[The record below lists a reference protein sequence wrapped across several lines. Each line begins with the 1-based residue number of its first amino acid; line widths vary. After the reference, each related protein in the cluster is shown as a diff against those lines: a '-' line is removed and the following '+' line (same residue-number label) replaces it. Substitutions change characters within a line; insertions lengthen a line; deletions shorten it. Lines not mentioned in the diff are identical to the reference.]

1 MKTTIKNIWSCTEE
15 SRNWNEE
22 ENKEFA
28 APSFAKATE
37 GKAKKN
43 LSSLRQITRRVKIV
57 LSASVP
63 AFTQKVYNKFMN
75 QKAMPAGRQGF
86 SQIILIVIIVGALA
100 AIGGGVWYYQ
110 QSAKQSKPAPE
121 TQVIPD
127 ASSGQVSSAPEQSS
141 QTTEAPKPAEKP
153 AEQKEA
159 PKSVCDLTSRP
170 KRFNKT
176 PYYTGQLFDAHF
188 HVPNLSEVSL
198 NNLLC
203 MFDKEKV
210 GGTILFYWNGQ
221 LSLEKR
227 LAEAE
232 SIKNNSSGKI
242 RVFLAPVQYSLKE
255 LGDIEITHK
264 GLFTGYGEMAFYNR
278 GDPSQ
283 SYYPKSPDEQQFL
296 DIYALAEKNNFVV
309 MIHPDQGQQQA
320 VENIL
325 QKYPNT
331 RFYFHG
337 DEIKDAI
344 IGLMDKYPNVYY
356 SIDAVLSR
364 LPFPPADALHLSSSE
379 NDYVSKLTQNF
390 SAILDGAV
398 NEWKTKIEKHP
409 DRFTWGTDRGGATWH
424 YGEEVSRLFEELSR
438 SFIGRLDPA
447 VQEKYAYKNAENL
460 LQKR

>member
-1 MKTTIKNIWSCTEE
+1 
-15 SRNWNEE
+15 
-22 ENKEFA
+22 
-28 APSFAKATE
+28 
-37 GKAKKN
+37 
-43 LSSLRQITRRVKIV
+43 
-57 LSASVP
+57 
-63 AFTQKVYNKFMN
+63 MN
-75 QKAMPAGRQGF
+75 QKGF
-86 SQIILIVIIVGALA
+86 SQIILIVVIVGALA
-100 AIGGGVWYYQ
+100 AIGGGTWYYRQ
-110 QSAKQSKPAPE
+110 TVKQVEAPPAESVALQPE
-121 TQVIPD
+121 LQVK
-127 ASSGQVSSAPEQSS
+127 EQEQP
-141 QTTEAPKPAEKP
+141 QTTEAPKSAEKP
-153 AEQKEA
+153 VAQKEA
-159 PKSVCDLTSRP
+159 PKTVVTEPPTKSPTPAPSTCDLTPRP

-188 HVPNLSEVSL
+188 HVPDFSEVKL

-227 LAEAE
+227 LAEAQ
-232 SIKNNSSGKI
+232 SIKNASSGKI
-242 RVFLAPVQYSLKE
+242 RVFLAPVQYTLKALE
-255 LGDIEITHK
+255 DIETTHK

-283 SYYPKSPDEQQFL
+283 SYYPKRPDEQQFL

-320 VENIL
+320 VESVL
-325 QKYPNT
+325 QKYPNVK
-331 RFYFHG
+331 FYFHG

-364 LPFPPADALHLSSSE
+364 LPYPPADALHLSSSE

-390 SAILDGAV
+390 SAILDGAIS
-398 NEWKTKIEKHP
+398 EWKAKIEKHP
-409 DRFTWGTDRGGATWH
+409 DRFTWGTDRGGFTWH

-438 SFIGRLDPA
+438 AFIGRLDLA
-447 VQEKYAYKNAENL
+447 VQENYAYKNAENL

>member
-1 MKTTIKNIWSCTEE
+1 MDK
-15 SRNWNEE
+15 
-22 ENKEFA
+22 
-28 APSFAKATE
+28 
-37 GKAKKN
+37 GK
-43 LSSLRQITRRVKIV
+43 IIPIIIIV
-57 LSASVP
+57 L
-63 AFTQKVYNKFMN
+63 
-75 QKAMPAGRQGF
+75 
-86 SQIILIVIIVGALA
+86 ILLA
-100 AIGGGVWYYQ
+100 GGVGFWYYRQ
-110 QSAKQSKPAPE
+110 PATPGGTPTIQETSPAPRE
-121 TQVIPD
+121 QPEPQVKE
-127 ASSGQVSSAPEQSS
+127 QEKPE
-141 QTTEAPKPAEKP
+141 TTEAPKPVEKP
-153 AEQKEA
+153 AALSTPPKETVTSPIPPKETTVTSPA
-159 PKSVCDLTSRP
+159 PAPAPAPTPSTCDLTPRP
-170 KRFNKT
+170 KQFNKT

-188 HVPNLSEVSL
+188 HVPDLSEVKL

-203 MFDKEKV
+203 TFDKEKV
-210 GGTILFYWNGQ
+210 KGTILFYWNGQ

-232 SIKNNSSGKI
+232 SIKNASSGEI
-242 RVFLAPVQYSLKE
+242 RVFLAPVQYNLKALE
-255 LGDIEITHK
+255 DIEATHK

-320 VENIL
+320 VENVL
-325 QKYPNT
+325 QKYPNVK
-331 RFYFHG
+331 FYFHG
-337 DEIKDAI
+337 DEIEGAI

-364 LPFPPADALHLSSSE
+364 LPFPPADALHISSSE

-409 DRFTWGTDRGGATWH
+409 DRFTWGTDRGGFTWH

-438 SFIGRLDPA
+438 SFIGRLDPS
-447 VQEKYAYKNAENL
+447 VQENYAYKNAESL
-460 LQKR
+460 LIK

>member
-1 MKTTIKNIWSCTEE
+1 MKERLVSLLGLFVISLLILSCAPQVPEVVEE
-15 SRNWNEE
+15 TPEPEVTMPAPAEE
-22 ENKEFA
+22 PVMEET
-28 APSFAKATE
+28 KA
-37 GKAKKN
+37 
-43 LSSLRQITRRVKIV
+43 
-57 LSASVP
+57 VP
-63 AFTQKVYNKFMN
+63 AAEET
-75 QKAMPAGRQGF
+75 
-86 SQIILIVIIVGALA
+86 
-100 AIGGGVWYYQ
+100 
-110 QSAKQSKPAPE
+110 PAP
-121 TQVIPD
+121 TP
-127 ASSGQVSSAPEQSS
+127 G
-141 QTTEAPKPAEKP
+141 T
-153 AEQKEA
+153 
-159 PKSVCDLTSRP
+159 CDLTPRP

-188 HVPNLSEVSL
+188 HVPDLDEVKL
-198 NNLLC
+198 NDLLC

-210 GGTILFYWNGQ
+210 KGTILFYWNDQ

-227 LAEAE
+227 LDEAE
-232 SIKNNSSGKI
+232 SIKDASSGKI

-255 LGDIEITHK
+255 LEDIEAAHK

-309 MIHPDQGQQQA
+309 MIHPDRGQEQA
-320 VENIL
+320 VENVL
-325 QKYPNT
+325 QKYPNVK
-331 RFYFHG
+331 FYFHG
-337 DEIKDAI
+337 DEIEGTI

-364 LPFPPADALHLSSSE
+364 LSFPPADALHISSSE

-390 SAILDGAV
+390 PAILDGAI

-409 DRFTWGTDRGGATWH
+409 DRFTWGTDRGGFTWH

-438 SFIGRLDPA
+438 SFIGRLDPS

-460 LQKR
+460 LQGK

>member
-1 MKTTIKNIWSCTEE
+1 
-15 SRNWNEE
+15 
-22 ENKEFA
+22 
-28 APSFAKATE
+28 
-37 GKAKKN
+37 
-43 LSSLRQITRRVKIV
+43 
-57 LSASVP
+57 
-63 AFTQKVYNKFMN
+63 MN
-75 QKAMPAGRQGF
+75 QKATLTGRQGF
-86 SQIILIVIIVGALA
+86 SQLILIIIIGAVLVL
-100 AIGGGVWYYQ
+100 GGGVFWYYQ
-110 QSAKQSKPAPE
+110 QSANRGE
-121 TQVIPD
+121 TV
-127 ASSGQVSSAPEQSS
+127 SAPAEQS
-141 QTTEAPKPAEKP
+141 QTTDGSESREKP
-153 AEQKEA
+153 AAQKETPEKVAGQPSQTPA
-159 PKSVCDLTSRP
+159 PTPTPTPSTCDLTPRP
-170 KRFNKT
+170 RQFNKT

-198 NNLLC
+198 SNLLC
-203 MFDKEKV
+203 TFDKEKV
-210 GGTILFYWNGQ
+210 KGTILFYWNGQ

-232 SIKNNSSGKI
+232 SIKNASSGKI
-242 RVFLAPVQYSLKE
+242 RVFLAPVQYSLKALE
-255 LGDIEITHK
+255 DIEAAHK

-309 MIHPDQGQQQA
+309 MIHPDKGQQQA
-320 VENIL
+320 IENVL
-325 QKYPNT
+325 QKYPDVK
-331 RFYFHG
+331 FYFHG
-337 DEIKDAI
+337 DEIEGAI

-409 DRFTWGTDRGGATWH
+409 DRFTWGTDRGGFTWH

-438 SFIGRLDPA
+438 SFIGRLDLS
-447 VQEKYAYKNAENL
+447 VQEKFAYKNAENL